1 MKRDSR
7 KVARDGFFVGAAKL
21 FARRSFKTHF
31 RCIRL
36 TKNEILDF
44 SVLTSD
50 PCLLQIKRRKT
61 LPYITLFGNIRVH
74 LIVGSA

>member
-1 MKRDSR
+1 MASLLAWLSSLLVGPSKRSLDVSGR
-7 KVARDGFFVGAAKL
+7 Q
-21 FARRSFKTHF
+21 
-31 RCIRL
+31 
-36 TKNEILDF
+36 KNEILDF

-61 LPYITLFGNIRVH
+61 LPYSTLFGNIRVH